1 MKNAQKEPQYD
12 PGRNKGEEGPA
23 EDTGSPMF
31 VYRVGSGQAKSSYR
45 DVNCTGARFAVRT

>member
-31 VYRVGSGQAKSSYR
+31 IYRVGSGQARSSYR